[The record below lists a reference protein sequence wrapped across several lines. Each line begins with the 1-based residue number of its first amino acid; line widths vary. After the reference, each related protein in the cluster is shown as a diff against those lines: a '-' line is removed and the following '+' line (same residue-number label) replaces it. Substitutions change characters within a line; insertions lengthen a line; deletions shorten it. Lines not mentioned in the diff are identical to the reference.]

1 MDFWPARAQIPIIT
15 FHRRSKD
22 LSSKVQEIVTAGS
35 NARGNPFQIPLSPRL
50 QTSVRK
56 SSKSRINWPQWN
68 EIFPCPSAKSS
79 CFTGQLHKVW
89 HRSHPSRPHSAKK
102 KGYLHNS
109 KKMLSN
115 VVLPGI
121 EPGLARPQRD
131 VLPLDHSTRCYWSV
145 RWLCYP
151 EKVALKV
158 IFRLR
163 IWWNGC

>member
-1 MDFWPARAQIPIIT
+1 MQGETHFKYPFLRDFRHLSENHQKAESIDRNGMKYSHVPPLNLRVSLVNCIKFGTGPI
-15 FHRRSKD
+15 HP
-22 LSSKVQEIVTAGS
+22 VPTA
-35 NARGNPFQIPLSPRL
+35 P
-50 QTSVRK
+50 
-56 SSKSRINWPQWN
+56 
-68 EIFPCPSAKSS
+68 
-79 CFTGQLHKVW
+79 
-89 HRSHPSRPHSAKK
+89 KK

-163 IWWNGC
+163 I